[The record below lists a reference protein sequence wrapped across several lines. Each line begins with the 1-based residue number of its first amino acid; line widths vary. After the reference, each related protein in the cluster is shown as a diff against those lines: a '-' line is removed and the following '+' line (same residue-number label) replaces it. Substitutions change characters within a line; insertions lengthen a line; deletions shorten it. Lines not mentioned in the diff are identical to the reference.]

1 MFDSQST
8 CKCRRDFCSKV
19 TFPFNSRKCIE
30 ESRGVVDYIK
40 YVRKVKER
48 FFCIPVRSISHT
60 LITSFRLLLSDQSP
74 EQLER
79 SLNLELAD
87 SFIVDQAASSTQ
99 PGPSSRN
106 AQPGPSG
113 SNTQPGPSGNSHSDA
128 SESNLLENGGSDCN
142 PDLGARNIQ
151 HEVSPCN
158 KRPIDETECS
168 DDEGRKRHHTVMVM
182 HPKNMILMHSKKMII
197 QPPMLEMRW
206 KTWRMGT
213 QSLLLWM
220 LQK

>member
-8 CKCRRDFCSKV
+8 AEIPPTFTSKV

-48 FFCIPVRSISHT
+48 FFCLPVRSISHT

-113 SNTQPGPSGNSHSDA
+113 SNTRPGPSVN
-128 SESNLLENGGSDCN
+128 
-142 PDLGARNIQ
+142 
-151 HEVSPCN
+151 V
-158 KRPIDETECS
+158 
-168 DDEGRKRHHTVMVM
+168 
-182 HPKNMILMHSKKMII
+182 
-197 QPPMLEMRW
+197 
-206 KTWRMGT
+206 
-213 QSLLLWM
+213 
-220 LQK
+220 

>member
-8 CKCRRDFCSKV
+8 AEIPPTFTSKV

-48 FFCIPVRSISHT
+48 FFCLPVRSISHT

-74 EQLER
+74 EKLER

-87 SFIVDQAASSTQ
+87 SFIVDQAGSSTQ

-113 SNTQPGPSGNSHSDA
+113 SNTRPGPSVDVQKRTTTGDGA
-128 SESNLLENGGSDCN
+128 SLTSYFSLIFENFEFESK
-142 PDLGARNIQ
+142 
-151 HEVSPCN
+151 V
-158 KRPIDETECS
+158 
-168 DDEGRKRHHTVMVM
+168 
-182 HPKNMILMHSKKMII
+182 
-197 QPPMLEMRW
+197 
-206 KTWRMGT
+206 GT
-213 QSLLLWM
+213 AIMTCRTSYFSLNF
-220 LQK
+220 